1 MNEGAP
7 TVKAGTYRNPETGS
21 PRRGRLTGRWLPL
34 SAGTTEGG
42 REGGLAWT
50 RRISPLH
57 QGLFRMIGGEGLACH
72 TGVAAFASA
81 SSSVLRPLTLTR
93 CSRRMRRSS
102 TAEAGSSCTLCPDGT
117 IFSLALQSRWD
128 EWYLTTPSEELGV
141 SFLPLSPM
149 ME

>member
-1 MNEGAP
+1 MNEGAS

-21 PRRGRLTGRWLPL
+21 SRRGRLTGRWLPL

-81 SSSVLRPLTLTR
+81 SSSVLRPLTLTM
-93 CSRRMRRSS
+93 CSRRMAPQFHGGGRVILHAVPGRNDFF
-102 TAEAGSSCTLCPDGT
+102 TGAPVQVG
-117 IFSLALQSRWD
+117 
-128 EWYLTTPSEELGV
+128 
-141 SFLPLSPM
+141 
-149 ME
+149 